1 MEGIDPMRIKQG
13 VMLFPILC
21 HLVLL
26 ACGVYSFSG
35 SGLPSHIK
43 TVAVPLFGNQTAEYG
58 IKEKLTDEILNSLV
72 EDGKLKVAGRD
83 DADSIINGAVVDYKN
98 VAYTYDKSENVQ
110 EYIVRIYVDVSYEDA
125 KERKVIWEQKR
136 MEGWGTYD
144 VQTEPPEDEEMGR
157 ERAIAKLAEDIVNQ
171 TVAGW

>member
-1 MEGIDPMRIKQG
+1 MRIKQG

-21 HLVLL
+21 NLVLL

-58 IKEKLTDEILNSLV
+58 IKEKLTDEIIDRLV
-72 EDGKLKVAGRD
+72 ADGRIKVASKE
-83 DADSIINGAVVDYKN
+83 DADSLIRGVVVDYKRQ
-98 VAYTYDKSENVQ
+98 AYTFDKSENVQ
-110 EYIVRIYVDVSYEDA
+110 EYIVRIYVDVSYEDV
-125 KERKVIWEQKR
+125 KKRKVIWREER

-144 VQTEPPEDEEMGR
+144 VDIEAAEGEELGR
-157 ERAIAKLAEDIVNQ
+157 ERAIAKLVEDIVNK

>member
-1 MEGIDPMRIKQG
+1 MKAGQRAS
-13 VMLFPILC
+13 LFPILC
-21 HLVLL
+21 SLVFL

-43 TVAVPLFGNQTAEYG
+43 TVAVPLFSNQTTEYG
-58 IKEKLTDEILNSLV
+58 IREKLTDEILNALV

-83 DADSIINGAVVDYKN
+83 EADSIINGTVVDYKN
-98 VAYTYDKSENVQ
+98 IAYTYDKSENVQ
-110 EYIVRIYVDVSYEDA
+110 EYIVRIYVDVSYEDP
-125 KERKVIWEQKR
+125 KERKIIWEQKR

-144 VQTEPPEDEEMGR
+144 VQTDPPEDEDMGR
-157 ERAIAKLAEDIVNQ
+157 DRAIAKLAEDIVNK